1 MTKPNKKDIP
11 ETPENE
17 VAASITIISEA
28 NIMPKELIDQIA
40 RDLGFQTKAQM
51 PGVKPAAPEK
61 PKEKIKFNFNMVKT
75 SMDLKNLSKK
85 LKKSKIKNYSLL
97 LYGAPGCGKSYFG
110 DYLAQELGMPILRKR
125 ASDML
130 SRFVGDSERLISD
143 AFKEAVEKNAILIL
157 DEADSM
163 LTDRSKAKQDFQV
176 SSVNTMLTCMEN
188 HPLPF
193 ICSTNLKE
201 WLDKASMRRFTFKIK
216 YDEMEEKQ
224 LLAGIKEYFGD
235 VVVEKEDLKD
245 LKHITAG
252 DFPLVKK
259 KIDILEDG
267 NYTKKNII
275 EGLLFEQKE
284 KGIHDSQ
291 TIGI

>member
-17 VAASITIISEA
+17 VASAITIISESHVF
-28 NIMPKELIDQIA
+28 PKELIDQIA

-51 PGVKPAAPEK
+51 PGVKPAAQEK
-61 PKEKIKFNFNMVKT
+61 PKEKINFNFNMVKT
-75 SMDLKNLSKK
+75 SIDLKNLAKK

-143 AFKEAVEKNAILIL
+143 AFKEAIEKNAILIL

>member
-143 AFKEAVEKNAILIL
+143 AFKEAIEKNAILIL

-176 SSVNTMLTCMEN
+176 SSVNTMLTCMET

-201 WLDKASMRRFTFKIK
+201 WLDKASMRRFTFKIR

>member
-1 MTKPNKKDIP
+1 LTKPNKKDIP

-143 AFKEAVEKNAILIL
+143 AFKEAIEKNAILIL

-176 SSVNTMLTCMEN
+176 SSVNTMLTCMET

-201 WLDKASMRRFTFKIK
+201 WLDKASMRRFTFKIR

>member
-143 AFKEAVEKNAILIL
+143 AFKEAIEKNAILIL

-176 SSVNTMLTCMEN
+176 SSVNTMLTCMET

>member
-1 MTKPNKKDIP
+1 M
-11 ETPENE
+11 
-17 VAASITIISEA
+17 
-28 NIMPKELIDQIA
+28 L
-40 RDLGFQTKAQM
+40 
-51 PGVKPAAPEK
+51 
-61 PKEKIKFNFNMVKT
+61 
-75 SMDLKNLSKK
+75 
-85 LKKSKIKNYSLL
+85 
-97 LYGAPGCGKSYFG
+97 
-110 DYLAQELGMPILRKR
+110 ILRKR

-143 AFKEAVEKNAILIL
+143 AFKEAIEKNAILIL